1 MQIRQAKSVYIH
13 LDYIYLS
20 VQYASQNMS
29 TSFRALGFVMMQKSR
44 LGDDAKDESC
54 YAYEYRSTNSHMSF
68 WGLCKRYVTRLYLHI
83 IICLHTTICLHVSVH
98 VYIQHMFP
106 SFVTWWVIRDKWH
119 ESFVTYDVSHAWF
132 VFEYIQNMFPVSM
145 TSLHIQSSVYLY
157 LSVSM
162 IVCLYYGLATISR
175 LLKMIGLFCRIV
187 SVL

>member
-1 MQIRQAKSVYIH
+1 VINKSICTQIRQAKLVYIYTLYIHRHVYTYRLALTFSAMSIYTDYICKKERGQETLGCVCVCVCVYSMQIRQAKSVYIH

-29 TSFRALGFVMMQKSR
+29 TSFRAVGLVMMQRSR

-106 SFVTWWVIRDKWH
+106 SFVT
-119 ESFVTYDVSHAWF
+119 
-132 VFEYIQNMFPVSM
+132 
-145 TSLHIQSSVYLY
+145 
-157 LSVSM
+157 
-162 IVCLYYGLATISR
+162 
-175 LLKMIGLFCRIV
+175 
-187 SVL
+187 